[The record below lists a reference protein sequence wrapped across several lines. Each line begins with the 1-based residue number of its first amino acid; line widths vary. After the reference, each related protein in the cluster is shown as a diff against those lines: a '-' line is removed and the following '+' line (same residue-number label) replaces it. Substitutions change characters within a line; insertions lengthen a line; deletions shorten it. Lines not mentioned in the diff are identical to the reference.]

1 MDRERTIAMKRALVT
16 GGSGAIGAAICRALA
31 ASNLHVIVHAMHGI
45 ERADAVAAAI
55 VAAGGSAEVIAFDVV
70 DGDACAR
77 AAAALLAHGPVQI
90 VVNNAGIH
98 DDAPFAGMRAEQ
110 WHRVLA
116 VTLDGFYHVTRPL
129 LLDMLAT
136 RWGRIVNIASVA
148 GLAGNAGQVNYAAA
162 KAGLIGATKALA
174 LEVAKRGV
182 TVNAV
187 APGIIESPMA
197 ASAFPPEKVRA
208 LVPAARAGTADE
220 VASVVAYLVSEAAGY
235 VCGEVISVNGGL
247 YR

>member
-1 MDRERTIAMKRALVT
+1 MKRALVT
-16 GGSGAIGAAICRALA
+16 GGSGAIGAAICRALG
-31 ASNLHVIVHAMHGI
+31 ASGLHVIVHAMHGA
-45 ERADAVAAAI
+45 ERASAVAASI
-55 VAAGGSAEVIAFDVV
+55 VAAGGSAEVVTFDVV

-77 AAAALLAHGPVQI
+77 AAAALLAHGPVQV

-116 VTLDGFYHVTRPL
+116 VTLDGFYNVTRPL
-129 LLDMLAT
+129 LLDMLST

-197 ASAFPPEKVRA
+197 ASAFPAEKLRT

-220 VASVVAYLVSEAAGY
+220 VASAVAYLVSDAAGY